1 MIAKITSIS
10 ASISTQTQI
19 CQSIKLE
26 TSNIAF
32 LNAKRICTNETDC
45 RKIAIKYFGLMVT
58 PHISYY
64 IKRKSLEIGTGDSFS
79 SYVISE
85 EPNVGF
91 RGNTTYISQYGR
103 KYLPNVTIYEE
114 PEYIGLA

>member
-1 MIAKITSIS
+1 MITQITSIS

-19 CQSIKLE
+19 CQSIKSE

-45 RKIAIKYFGLMVT
+45 RKIAVKYFGHLVT
-58 PHISYY
+58 PHILYY
-64 IKRKSLEIGTGDSFS
+64 IKRTSLEIGMGASFP
-79 SYVISE
+79 SYVLSE

-91 RGNTTYISQYGR
+91 RGNATYVSQYGR
-103 KYLPNVTIYEE
+103 KYLPNVTIYSG
-114 PEYIGLA
+114 PEYIGLT